1 MKKRKW
7 MILTA
12 AALVLSGVVA
22 YLIGSVNFAIIVT
35 RIFAHED
42 IRKYGSGNAGMTN
55 VLRTLGKGPA
65 ALVTIGDFCKG
76 VLAVLISYLLLRT
89 VGGTEPPFYTNYV
102 VAVMVLLGHCFPVF
116 YGFRGGKGILVSA
129 GVILVL
135 NPLIL
140 LALLAI
146 FLVVVI
152 ASRIV
157 SLASITVAVAY
168 PILTLIFGLVGQ
180 DPYLLW
186 DVLVALCVGG
196 AVVWMHRA
204 NIRRLIDGTEH
215 KFGQKKS

>member
-1 MKKRKW
+1 MQIFR
-7 MILTA
+7 LVL
-12 AALVLSGVVA
+12 ALVLSGVVA

-65 ALVTIGDFCKG
+65 ALVTSGDFCKG

>member
-1 MKKRKW
+1 MQIFR
-7 MILTA
+7 LVL
-12 AALVLSGVVA
+12 ALVLSGVVA

-89 VGGTEPPFYTNYV
+89 VGGTAPPFYTNYV

>member
-1 MKKRKW
+1 MQIFR
-7 MILTA
+7 LVL
-12 AALVLSGVVA
+12 ALVLSGVVA

-89 VGGTEPPFYTNYV
+89 VGGTESPFYTNYV